1 MLFNPWNR
9 GWCEKKQMFN
19 SFVNYFSHYILDDTV
34 YLSDEVRRQEYVLND
49 IGKIYIGSHSK
60 PKGRQWVYG
69 QVNENES
76 NIEMNK

>member
-1 MLFNPWNR
+1 MR
-9 GWCEKKQMFN
+9 KKKQMFN

-69 QVNENES
+69 QVNKNES